1 MRMLLALSALCA
13 SGLSPLSAVSQ
24 LANPPQPTG
33 ALVDIGGRRLHL
45 NRAGS
50 GSPTVILENG
60 GGSFSLDW
68 SLVQPE
74 VARFTQVVAYDRA
87 GHAWSDPGPTQD
99 TIAQIV
105 DDLHLLLRTVGI
117 KPPLVLVG
125 QSIGGIFVRA
135 YQRRFPDEVVGLVLV
150 DATPDDGLSFEVH
163 GKTKA
168 LSLMTA
174 EELETIPASPPESPP
189 PPAQSY
195 ALRPPFDRIP
205 KQLYAA
211 REWASQRFLPD
222 LDFSPRSRVTAE
234 SWREEF
240 VALRRQRLAQP
251 HPLGDLPLIVLRRDR
266 HTNADAIRM
275 HAAVAA
281 LSSAGKVV
289 IAENSGHVIQLWRP
303 DVVTAAIRDVV
314 TAARKRLSATR
325 QP

>member
-1 MRMLLALSALCA
+1 MRMLFPLLALCVY
-13 SGLSPLSAVSQ
+13 GLFPIAAAAQVDK
-24 LANPPQPTG
+24 PPPPTG
-33 ALVDIGGRRLHL
+33 ELVDVGGRRLHL

-50 GSPTVILENG
+50 GSPTVIFENG

-74 VARFTQVVAYDRA
+74 VARFTQTVAYDRA
-87 GHAWSDPGPTQD
+87 GYAWSDRGPTQD

-105 DDLHLLLRTVGI
+105 DDLHSLLHTVGI
-117 KPPLVLVG
+117 KPPVVLVG

-135 YQRRFPDEVVGLVLV
+135 YQRRFPDDVVGLVLV
-150 DATPDDGLSFEVH
+150 DATPDDGLSFEVN

-168 LSLMTA
+168 LSLMSA
-174 EELETIPASPPESPP
+174 EELQSIPASPPESPP
-189 PPAQSY
+189 PAAQSY

-205 KQLYAA
+205 KPLYAA
-211 REWASQRFLPD
+211 REWASQRLLPD
-222 LDFSPRSRVTAE
+222 LDFTPRSRITAE

-240 VALRRQRLAQP
+240 VALRRQRLSQP

-289 IAENSGHVIQLWRP
+289 IAENSGHMIQLWRP
-303 DVVTAAIRDVV
+303 DLVTAAIRDVV
-314 TAARKRLSATR
+314 TTARKRQSATR